1 MQPAFSKLPT
11 RSVDARHMLARV
23 HSVESMGTVDGPGTR
38 FVVFLQGCQFRC
50 NYCHNRDTWDVEGGR
65 LYAVTDLLS
74 EILPYVPF
82 INASGG
88 GVTVSGGEPLLQ
100 REFVRVLFKSLN
112 FQGIHT
118 CLDTNGYVPHAA
130 YDEELD
136 KLVDCTDLVLLDVK
150 QIDERKHHAIT
161 QVSNRHT
168 LRFARYL
175 SEREQPVWI
184 RHVVVPGYSDDPDDI
199 RRLAEFLAPMTNVEK
214 IELLPYHRLGAHKWD
229 GYAHSYPLHDVMPP
243 SRSSMQAL
251 QSIFDEFDLV
261 ATIG

>member
-1 MQPAFSKLPT
+1 MQPAFSELPT
-11 RSVDARHMLARV
+11 RSVDARHLLARI
-23 HSVESMGTVDGPGTR
+23 HSLESMGTVDGPGTR

-50 NYCHNRDTWDVEGGR
+50 NYCHNRDTWDLDAGR
-65 LYAVTDLLS
+65 LYAVTDLLT

-82 INASGG
+82 IDASGG

-100 REFVRVLFKSLN
+100 REFVRVLFKMLN

-118 CLDTNGYVPHAA
+118 CLDTNGYVPPTA
-130 YDEELD
+130 YDEELE
-136 KLVDCTDLVLLDVK
+136 KLVRCTDLVLLDVK
-150 QIDERKHHAIT
+150 QIDERRHYALT

-175 SEREQPVWI
+175 SEMDKAVWI

-214 IELLPYHRLGAHKWD
+214 IELLPYHRLGVHKWE
-229 GYAHSYPLHDVMPP
+229 GYVRTYPLRDVKPP
-243 SRSSMQAL
+243 TPSTMQAL
-251 QSIFDEFDLV
+251 QSVFDEFDLA